1 MKKYFANCKNLEEL
15 KKEYRKLV
23 MANHPDNG
31 GDDKIMAEIIKEYKA
46 TFEVLKAK
54 HNAEA
59 KTDKTKKATFETADS
74 FIDILNKIMGFEG
87 LEMEI
92 CGSWLWVSGNT
103 YPCKETLKAEG
114 FQWSNKHKK
123 WFWYHGIV
131 GTQKSR
137 KSYAKNFEQVRDWH
151 GSEKV
156 ENESRLKIKG

>member
-1 MKKYFANCKNLEEL
+1 MKKYFTNCKNLEEL

-31 GDDKIMAEIIKEYKA
+31 GDTRVMAEIIAEYKA
-46 TFEVLKAK
+46 MFEVLKKSDNAK
-54 HNAEA
+54 AKAEGKKQTTETAEA
-59 KTDKTKKATFETADS
+59 
-74 FIDILNKIMGFEG
+74 FINILNKIMGFEG
-87 LEMEI
+87 LEIEI

-137 KSYAKNFEQVRDWH
+137 KSYAKNFEQVRNWH

-156 ENESRLKIKG
+156 ETESRLKIKG